1 MAKFDPYNWWKRGV
15 RMTTPLRKVPKGAS
29 EPLVWYQILN
39 GDFKHSPYW
48 EMSNKETDYWKKEIA
63 DYRKKNP
70 RITEKSVQDFADAR
84 WRMYHRRIERL
95 RESHLQYEV
104 TRLAMLKEGLIN
116 AFEVDIWDELVE
128 RCDGDETKLY
138 KMYKTESIK
147 RKKGELK

>member
-84 WRMYHRRIERL
+84 WRMYHRKNI
-95 RESHLQYEV
+95 V
-104 TRLAMLKEGLIN
+104 TGKHQIL
-116 AFEVDIWDELVE
+116 
-128 RCDGDETKLY
+128 
-138 KMYKTESIK
+138 S
-147 RKKGELK
+147 